1 MIWDIDDQKA
11 TIEGLDADG
20 RPDPAYAATLGL
32 VRAPFG
38 RRALSATVDAAIWL
52 LLLLPALIGATPLV
66 LKLAT
71 GAISPYGFVNHPDF
85 LLAVIL
91 TSISTGL
98 GLVYLIVQWL
108 LHGMKGLTIG
118 KALTGI
124 RSVNV
129 RTLERPRVG
138 AVFVRFVILVASGI
152 IPVLGPAF
160 VLASPAFDPEG
171 RGRGLHDKASGVWL
185 VDVRKGL
192 DPYNQKRMRVARK
205 TVKAEPVAE
214 RSALPSLATPTDPD
228 ARPEY
233 RPGGRVSAG
242 VLGIARPD
250 ARERPAIGPVAPAPA
265 VPTPA
270 GLAAPVSTPVGAA
283 APAAESAGRPA
294 AAVVEP
300 AVEQSVTPASGNF
313 GLRFDSGESIP
324 VSEPVLLGRN
334 PDSAEHPG
342 ARAIALA
349 DDSRSLS
356 KTHMRVTPIDG
367 GLEIVDCRS
376 TNGSGLI
383 RGGTEY
389 AVTAGV
395 PVATTEGDTIRL
407 GDRTAAVV
415 RL

>member
-1 MIWDIDDQKA
+1 MIWDIDEQKP

-20 RPDPAYAATLGL
+20 RPDPAYAAALGL

-38 RRALSATVDAAIWL
+38 RRALAVTVDAAIWV

-66 LKLAT
+66 VKLAT

-85 LLAVIL
+85 LLAAIL

-98 GLVYLIVQWL
+98 GLIYLIVQWL

-129 RTLERPRVG
+129 RTLERPRV
-138 AVFVRFVILVASGI
+138 AAALARFAILVASGI

-160 VLASPAFDPEG
+160 ILVSPVFDPEG

-192 DPYNQKRMRVARK
+192 DPYDQKRMRVARK

-228 ARPEY
+228 AQPEY

-250 ARERPAIGPVAPAPA
+250 ARDRPEPGPVTPAPA
-265 VPTPA
+265 TPTSA
-270 GLAAPVSTPVGAA
+270 GHAALVSTPAPEAERAA
-283 APAAESAGRPA
+283 AS
-294 AAVVEP
+294 
-300 AVEQSVTPASGNF
+300 AVEQPVEKPVPPASAHF

-334 PDSAEHPG
+334 PDATDHPG
-342 ARAIALA
+342 VRAIALA

-383 RGGTEY
+383 RSGTEY